1 MAEYIPMSER
11 CTRCHGEGSYEK
23 ETYAGPELYQC
34 HVCDGSGRKVMLML
48 DTSVGPIYETQN
60 AYVPW
65 LSLGLTEVEYWKK
78 AYLEARKELHALQG
92 DKD

>member
-1 MAEYIPMSER
+1 MAEYIPLSER
-11 CTRCHGEGSYEK
+11 CTRCGGKGSYEN

-34 HVCDGSGRKVMLML
+34 HVCHGSGMVVMLAL
-48 DTSVGPIYETQN
+48 DASAGPSFGTQN

-78 AYLEARKELHALQG
+78 AYFEARKELALRG
-92 DKD
+92 EDPE